1 MGNIERISNTKN
13 YRVRRP
19 KQYDSFLNLL
29 KDKDEGV
36 FTTLKSALVFAAA
49 VGFKHKIKLE
59 FLEPGEPINYNLFN
73 DFKDKPFI
81 YAMALT
87 EFDDVS
93 YLHEDKFIETIR
105 LFEEYAAGGLQ
116 YLDGILDKTN
126 LKESIEVILADKRDD
141 NIIDTIADDW

>member
-1 MGNIERISNTKN
+1 MKN

-19 KQYDSFLNLL
+19 KQYDSLLNNL

-36 FTTLKSALVFAAA
+36 FSTLKSALVFAAA
-49 VGFKHKIKLE
+49 IGFKQKTKLE
-59 FLEPGEPINYNLFN
+59 FLETSEPIIFNLFN
-73 DFKDKPFI
+73 DFKDRPFI

-93 YLHEDKFIETIR
+93 YLREDKFLETIR

-116 YLDGILDKTN
+116 YLDGVLDKSN
-126 LKESIEVILADKRDD
+126 LKESIEVLLADNSDD
-141 NIIDTIADDW
+141 NIVDSIVDDW